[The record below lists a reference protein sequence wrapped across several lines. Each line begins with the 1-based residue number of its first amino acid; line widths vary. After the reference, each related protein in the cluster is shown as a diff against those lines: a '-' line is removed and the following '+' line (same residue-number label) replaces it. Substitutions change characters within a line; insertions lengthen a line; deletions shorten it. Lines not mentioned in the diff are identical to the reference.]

1 MQRTLN
7 MIALQGYEEEEE
19 QDQPVQMLI
28 DPPPPAIQQV
38 AVRPEQVPEQ
48 QPEQQQIPAQQQDI
62 AMCISA
68 AAYTGSPS
76 DSTISLLLNFHKAQ
90 AVALADTGSTRT
102 FMDLSF
108 AKAHNIP
115 LTATQE
121 RTVKVAGGGTLASG
135 FMAYKCKFTVQG
147 TTFMTDFRILELQG
161 ADIIL
166 GVDWFK
172 QHNPVTFDFIGRQLT
187 IGVQGKLL
195 TFKDHLLP
203 TDKLLISSD
212 TCNKL
217 LSQGATGYFLLY
229 TDMDQQQ
236 DNQAEVMPVSDAI
249 GQLLHQFRDIFELPK
264 GLPPQREPDH
274 TIPLLPGTKP
284 PNIRPYRMSHSQ
296 KTTVEQ
302 IIQEMLQ
309 QRDQAQ
315 L

>member
-19 QDQPVQMLI
+19 QEQPVPLLI

-38 AVRPEQVPEQ
+38 IVRPEQMHEPQ
-48 QPEQQQIPAQQQDI
+48 QEQQQLPDQPEEI
-62 AMCISA
+62 AMCIFD
-68 AAYTGSPS
+68 AAYAGSPS

-90 AVALADTGSTRT
+90 AVALADTESTST
-102 FMDLSF
+102 FMDLYFS
-108 AKAHNIP
+108 KAHNIP

-121 RTVKVAGGGTLASG
+121 RTVKVACGGTLAGG
-135 FMAYKCKFTVQG
+135 FMAYKCQFTVQG
-147 TTFMTDFRILELQG
+147 TTFMTNFRILELQG

-172 QHNPVTFDFIGRQLT
+172 QHNQVTFDFIGRQLT

-229 TDMDQQQ
+229 TDMEQQQ
-236 DNQAEVMPVSDAI
+236 DNPEVVMPVSASI
-249 GQLLHQFRDIFELPK
+249 SKLLHQFKRDI
-264 GLPPQREPDH
+264 
-274 TIPLLPGTKP
+274 
-284 PNIRPYRMSHSQ
+284 
-296 KTTVEQ
+296 
-302 IIQEMLQ
+302 
-309 QRDQAQ
+309 
-315 L
+315 